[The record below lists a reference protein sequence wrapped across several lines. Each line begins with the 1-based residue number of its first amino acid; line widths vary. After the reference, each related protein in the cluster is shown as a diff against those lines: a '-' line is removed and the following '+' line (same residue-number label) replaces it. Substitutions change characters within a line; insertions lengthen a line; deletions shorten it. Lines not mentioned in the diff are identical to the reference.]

1 MKKIIKN
8 IIELLINIIKII
20 IDIKQKMKKNK
31 IINFTNKK
39 QDMIKNLTKI
49 INFTN
54 KKQDMIKNL
63 TNKIIIRKIIM
74 EIMMKKTKA
83 KIIKGIFYINIRAKS
98 GYTKNDQNF

>member
-20 IDIKQKMKKNK
+20 IDIKQKMKKN
-31 IINFTNKK
+31 
-39 QDMIKNLTKI
+39 KI